1 MINLKVINEDN
12 FLDAFQLKLA
22 DGQEK
27 YVSNPIRSLA
37 QAYVYRKQ
45 CQPFGIYD
53 GDEMVGYVMV
63 ICDYDIPEY
72 DIWHMMIDASRQ
84 GRGYGSEAL
93 RLVLE
98 YIKTK
103 PFGDS
108 NRVTLTCNKDNQVAL
123 ELYHKA
129 GFVETGEEDDEEI
142 ELSQRLYQYV
152 TLREMPEIK
161 EQAAEWFHSKWG
173 VPKEAYLECMNAYLK
188 KEIEYGWYL
197 CLDGERI
204 IGGLGVIENDFH
216 DRKDL
221 TPNVCAV
228 YTEENYRGKGIAGKL
243 LNMVV
248 EDMKEKGVS
257 PLYLI
262 TDHTSFYER
271 YGWEFLCMVQGDGEE
286 EMTRMYIHR

>member
-12 FLDAFQLKLA
+12 FLEAFQLKLA

-63 ICDYDIPEY
+63 IYDYDIPEY
-72 DIWHMMIDASRQ
+72 DIWHMMIDASKQ

-93 RLVLE
+93 QLVLD

-129 GFVETGEEDDEEI
+129 GFVETGEEDDDEI
-142 ELSQRLYQYV
+142 ELSQTLYQYIK
-152 TLREMPEIK
+152 LREMPAVK
-161 EQAAEWFHSKWG
+161 EKAAEWFHSKWG
-173 VPKEAYLECMNAYLK
+173 VSKEAYLECMNAYLK
-188 KEIEYGWYL
+188 KETEYGWYL
-197 CLDGERI
+197 CIDGERI
-204 IGGLGVIENDFH
+204 VGGLGVIENDFH

-243 LNMVV
+243 LNIVV
-248 EDMKEKGVS
+248 EDMKGKGIL

>member
-123 ELYHKA
+123 KVYHKA

>member
-1 MINLKVINEDN
+1 MLLLLLLKMVEEIEEKGEHIWMDDVIKRY
-12 FLDAFQLKLA
+12 L
-22 DGQEK
+22 
-27 YVSNPIRSLA
+27 
-37 QAYVYRKQ
+37 
-45 CQPFGIYD
+45 
-53 GDEMVGYVMV
+53 
-63 ICDYDIPEY
+63 
-72 DIWHMMIDASRQ
+72 W
-84 GRGYGSEAL
+84 YGSAAL

-108 NRVTLTCNKDNQVAL
+108 NRVTLTCNKNNQVA
-123 ELYHKA
+123 
-129 GFVETGEEDDEEI
+129 FVETGEEDDEEI

-152 TLREMPEIK
+152 TLREMPALK

-173 VPKEAYLECMNAYLK
+173 VSKEAYLECMNAYLK
-188 KEIEYGWYL
+188 KETEYGWYL

-221 TPNVCAV
+221 APNVCAV
-228 YTEENYRGKGIAGKL
+228 YTEEAYRGKGIAGKL

-262 TDHTSFYER
+262 TDHTCFYER

-286 EMTRMYIHR
+286 EMTRMYTTVKSC